1 VSTYPKAYLRIDPNI
16 DQVRTDLDSF
26 VRLLCAANRQPRRGY
41 FKSEQI
47 ARMVLGKAAFHRA
60 LNCGDLTPC
69 ADGSLYVDGWTE
81 WQEGDL
87 NVGERMRR
95 LRARKRHPAVTPP
108 VTTTV
113 TAPSPDRIPP
123 SEALRRQGV
132 FSSSNEEEGRTAVTG
147 RGNGAYVAPEPEK
160 VAALMAPVLAA
171 LSTPRAAPKPVR
183 AKR

>member
-1 VSTYPKAYLRIDPNI
+1 MSQYPKAYLRIDPNI

-47 ARMVLGKAAFHRA
+47 ARMVLGKAALHKA
-60 LNCGDLTPC
+60 VNGGDLTLC

-95 LRARKRHPAVTPP
+95 LRNRKRNAAVTQG
-108 VTTTV
+108 VTPTV
-113 TAPSPDRIPP
+113 TEPSPKRIPP

-132 FSSSNEEEGRTAVTG
+132 FSSSNEEEGEAVVTAAIADIRRTMG
-147 RGNGAYVAPEPEK
+147 FHP
-160 VAALMAPVLAA
+160 
-171 LSTPRAAPKPVR
+171 APKPTR